1 MDGGSFFFSKDDNLA
16 LICANDL
23 ITNTSKK
30 YTQLFDGRHVA
41 WGLFLSI

>member
-1 MDGGSFFFSKDDNLA
+1 MDGGSFFWKDNNLA

-30 YTQLFDGRHVA
+30 YIQLFDGRHVA